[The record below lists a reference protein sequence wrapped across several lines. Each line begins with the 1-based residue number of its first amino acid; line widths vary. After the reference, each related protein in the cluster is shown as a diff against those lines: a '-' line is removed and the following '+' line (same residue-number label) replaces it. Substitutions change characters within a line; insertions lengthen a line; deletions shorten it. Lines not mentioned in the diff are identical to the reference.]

1 MWIAVCVELFVTIH
15 HSLRVRAPRMD
26 RCPPIRVTCNH
37 LRHMLVENDEQV
49 RTMDVDVEMMRRC
62 GT

>member
-1 MWIAVCVELFVTIH
+1 
-15 HSLRVRAPRMD
+15 MD

-49 RTMDVDVEMMRRC
+49 RTMDVDVDVDMMRRC